1 MLKELKEN
9 TDQEQKEIWKGIYEQ
24 SEISNKDIEFIKRT
38 KQILRMEIYNW
49 HLKKKK
55 SARRVQQPVWAGW
68 KNKSTNLKLG

>member
-55 SARRVQQPVWAGW
+55 VLEEFNSQCEQAEKINQL
-68 KNKSTNLKLG
+68 T